1 MECENLHRSDALFSG
16 ADEMPSRRRRTN
28 AATTPTRRFPIARD
42 DADGSNG
49 VFSIASSIRWVRGLT
64 ASAWTEKAARTGAR
78 AA

>member
-49 VFSIASSIRWVRGLT
+49 VFSIA
-64 ASAWTEKAARTGAR
+64 
-78 AA
+78 